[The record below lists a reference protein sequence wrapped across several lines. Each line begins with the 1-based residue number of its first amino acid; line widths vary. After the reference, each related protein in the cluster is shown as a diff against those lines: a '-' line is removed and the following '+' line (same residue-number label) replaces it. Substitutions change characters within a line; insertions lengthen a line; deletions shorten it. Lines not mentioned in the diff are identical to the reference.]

1 MAVPSNYRQFSAS
14 DVSTS
19 SSVLQA
25 IIDRG
30 YLEDVF
36 LSNVRIAL
44 GLAAC
49 AVALVAQFYPLKFP
63 ANVTL
68 LVVCI
73 AVYVLLNVALQ
84 YMAIVKEKNHI
95 LFTHPKTVRA
105 SAYPRVAASRRS
117 ACLPRI
123 SLS

>member
-1 MAVPSNYRQFSAS
+1 M
-14 DVSTS
+14 
-19 SSVLQA
+19 QA

-73 AVYVLLNVALQ
+73 AVYVLLNVVLQ

-105 SAYPRVAASRRS
+105 YTDQRVVASRR
-117 ACLPRI
+117 
-123 SLS
+123 